1 MVRRPAFGRSSR
13 PTILRSVL
21 LPGGREAKD
30 FVRSGLV
37 LIAVAVALVILLGMT
52 YWHWLGFV

>member
-1 MVRRPAFGRSSR
+1 M
-13 PTILRSVL
+13 LRSVL
-21 LPGGREAKD
+21 LPGGREGKD